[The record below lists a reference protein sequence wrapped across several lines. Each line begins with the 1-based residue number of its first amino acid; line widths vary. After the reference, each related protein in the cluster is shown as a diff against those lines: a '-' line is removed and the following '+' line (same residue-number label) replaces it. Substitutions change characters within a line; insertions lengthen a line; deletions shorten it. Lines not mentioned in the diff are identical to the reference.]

1 MNRSVLIVSLA
12 RCGSSAIYEF
22 VKQSLGKDCEGFF
35 EPNYE
40 SFLKH
45 TIPALD
51 QGKNVC
57 VKVLLR
63 PFLQFNTNFQE
74 RFTQVVGLVRDPR
87 DNLISRLLFRMVSP
101 AFIENK
107 KVYDVLLPLFEQ
119 KLDDPNSISVCKL
132 FRQMEKTGLMEPMI
146 DQRVEENLSFFINWH
161 AKSLDPIIYKYEK
174 FIQEQ
179 YDEIFCVTNQ
189 KRSISKS
196 EIQTVYPQ
204 IKRAGKI
211 GDWRHWFTSEDI
223 DFFRPRFEEYMTV
236 YNYCDDWNLQNNQFI
251 SAETSIDYIRKYARL

>member
-1 MNRSVLIVSLA
+1 MNESVLIVSLA

-51 QGKNVC
+51 QRKNVC
-57 VKVLLR
+57 VKVILR
-63 PFLQFNTNFQE
+63 PFLQFNRNFEE

-107 KVYDVLLPLFEQ
+107 KVYEILLPLFEK

-146 DQRVEENLSFFINWH
+146 DQRAEENLSFFINWH
-161 AKSLDPIIYKYEK
+161 AKTLNPIIYKYEK
-174 FIQEQ
+174 FIQRK
-179 YDEIFCVTNQ
+179 YDVILFGTDQ
-189 KRSISKS
+189 KEFISHK
-196 EIQTVYPQ
+196 EIQTINFLGQDSKNIWIVTIIVMMGFY
-204 IKRAGKI
+204 ILI
-211 GDWRHWFTSEDI
+211 NL
-223 DFFRPRFEEYMTV
+223 FRQKHRLIIFVNM
-236 YNYCDDWNLQNNQFI
+236 Q
-251 SAETSIDYIRKYARL
+251 DYKFSKC